1 MRKSLYFIGLC
12 ILLIQLNPLQ
22 AQVLDLP
29 TCIRMADTANLQIRN
44 ANLDVLINERQ
55 REAYLASRMPQLN
68 FNADYKYNAVIPG
81 QIIPASA
88 FGGPVGVYNTVKF
101 GVPYI
106 LSNNLQLT
114 QILFN
119 SQVNYGLAALKI
131 NTELVGTQ
139 RDIAIQEVRYQVSNT
154 FFVLQGI
161 YQQLSFIDANI
172 LHTRSILKN
181 MEATLAQGLIIPT
194 DVDKIKINELSLM
207 NSKSNLLATKDQL
220 EYLLKILTGIPA
232 NATLQLSKDVM
243 VQKTILKEV
252 NTPSLLPLSLL
263 ESQRKMNEE
272 EGKGIRMSYLPNL
285 NFYGIYNYNINLKP
299 SDNLRVGI
307 PGAYVGLRMDWNLFS
322 GMERVNKA
330 KVNQFNLEKINNQYE
345 LLNQQLDYAINNSKR
360 QITVKAESLELSK
373 EQLRLAENVH
383 ANANVKYKEGMIS
396 SNDLIMAETGLEQAQ
411 SNVVTAYI
419 QLRQAELEYLK
430 SIGNIK

>member
-1 MRKSLYFIGLC
+1 
-12 ILLIQLNPLQ
+12 
-22 AQVLDLP
+22 
-29 TCIRMADTANLQIRN
+29 MADTANLQIRN

-55 REAYLASRMPQLN
+55 REAYLSSRMPQLN

-88 FGGPVGVYNTVKF
+88 FGGPAGVYNTVKF
-101 GVPYI
+101 GVPFV

-154 FFVLQGI
+154 FFLLQGI
-161 YQQLSFIDANI
+161 KQQLVFIDANI
-172 LHTRSILKN
+172 AHTRVILKN
-181 MEATLAQGLIIPT
+181 MESSLAQGVIIPT
-194 DVDKIKINELSLM
+194 EVDKIKINELSLM

-220 EYLLKILTGIPA
+220 ENLMRILIGFPSGKELLLTEDA
-232 NATLQLSKDVM
+232 M
-243 VQKTILKEV
+243 VQKTILKEASP
-252 NTPSLLPLSLL
+252 NLLQLNLV
-263 ESQRKMNEE
+263 ESQRKLNEE
-272 EGKGIRMSYLPNL
+272 EGKGIRMSYLPNV
-285 NFYGIYNYNINLKP
+285 NFYGIYNYNVNLKP
-299 SDNLRVGI
+299 QDDFRTGI
-307 PGAYVGLRMDWNLFS
+307 PGAFLGLRLDWNLFS
-322 GMERVNKA
+322 GLERVNKA
-330 KVNQFNLEKINNQYE
+330 KLNQLNLEKIDNQYE
-345 LLNQQLDYAINNSKR
+345 LLNQQLNYAISTNKR
-360 QITVKAESLELSK
+360 QITVKSESLDLSK
-373 EQLRLAENVH
+373 EQLRLAENVY
-383 ANANVKYKEGMIS
+383 ANANVKFKEGLIS

-411 SNVVTAYI
+411 SNVISSYI

>member
-1 MRKSLYFIGLC
+1 MRKSFKIAGLF
-12 ILLIQLNPLQ
+12 LVLFHLNTSR

-29 TCIRMADTANLQIRN
+29 TCLQMADTANLQIRN
-44 ANLDVLINERQ
+44 ANLDVLMNERQ
-55 REAYLASRMPQLN
+55 REAYLATRMPQLN

-101 GVPYI
+101 GVPFV

-131 NTELVGTQ
+131 NSELVGTQ

-154 FFVLQGI
+154 YFLLQGVN
-161 YQQLSFIDANI
+161 QQLLFIDANI
-172 LHTRSILKN
+172 VHTRAILKN
-181 MEATLAQGLIIPT
+181 MEASLAQGIIIPT
-194 DVDKIKINELSLM
+194 EVDKIKINELSLM
-207 NSKSNLLATKDQL
+207 NNKSNLLATKDQL
-220 EYLLKILTGIPA
+220 ENLLKILIGMPVEQ
-232 NATLQLSKDVM
+232 QLVLSTDAM
-243 VQKTILKEV
+243 VQKTILKEASP
-252 NTPSLLPLSLL
+252 NLLQLNLV
-263 ESQRKMNEE
+263 ESQRKLNEAE
-272 EGKGIRMSYLPNL
+272 AQGIRMSYLPNL

-299 SDNLRVGI
+299 EDDFRTGI
-307 PGAYVGLRMDWNLFS
+307 PGAFLGLRLDWNLFS

-330 KVNQFNLEKINNQYE
+330 KLNQLNMEKIDNQYE
-345 LLNQQLDYAINNSKR
+345 LLNQQLNYAITTSKR
-360 QITVKAESLELSK
+360 QITVKAESLDVSK
-373 EQLRLAENVH
+373 EQLRLAENVY
-383 ANANVKYKEGMIS
+383 ANANLKFKEGLIS

-411 SNVVTAYI
+411 SNVVSSYI

>member
-1 MRKSLYFIGLC
+1 MRKSVLFAGLF
-12 ILLIQLNPLQ
+12 LVLAHWNSGR
-22 AQVLDLP
+22 AQVLDLS
-29 TCIRMADTANLQIRN
+29 TCLQMADTANLQIRN

-81 QIIPASA
+81 QVIPASA
-88 FGGPVGVYNTVKF
+88 FGGPAGVYNTVKF

-139 RDIAIQEVRYQVSNT
+139 RDIAVQEVRYQVSNT
-154 FFVLQGI
+154 FFILQGI
-161 YQQLSFIDANI
+161 YQQLKFIDSNI
-172 LHTRSILKN
+172 VHTRSILKN
-181 MEATLAQGLIIPT
+181 MELTLAQGLIIQT
-194 DVDKIKINELSLM
+194 EVDKIKINELSLM
-207 NSKSNLLATKDQL
+207 NAKSNLLASKDQM
-220 EYLLKILTGIPA
+220 EYLLKILIGLPTNA
-232 NATLQLSKDVM
+232 NLELSQDVM
-243 VQKTILKEV
+243 VQKSILKEV
-252 NTPSLLPLSLL
+252 NAPNLLTLNLI
-263 ESQRKMNEE
+263 ESQRKLNQE

-299 SDNLRVGI
+299 EDDFRKGI
-307 PGAYVGLRMDWNLFS
+307 PGAFVGLRMEWSLFS
-322 GMERVNKA
+322 GMERINKS
-330 KVNQFNLEKINNQYE
+330 KINQLNLEKIDNQYE
-345 LLNQQLDYAINNSKR
+345 LANQQLDYAINQNKR

-383 ANANVKYKEGMIS
+383 NNARLKFNEGLIS

-411 SNVVTAYI
+411 SNLVSAYI
-419 QLRQAELEYLK
+419 QMRQAELEYLK

>member
-1 MRKSLYFIGLC
+1 MCKSFKIAGLF
-12 ILLIQLNPLQ
+12 LVLFHLNTSR
-22 AQVLDLP
+22 AQVLDLT
-29 TCIRMADTANLQIRN
+29 TCIQMADTANLQIRN

-55 REAYLASRMPQLN
+55 REAYLSSRMPQLN

-88 FGGPVGVYNTVKF
+88 FGGPAGVYNTVKF
-101 GVPYI
+101 GVPFV

-154 FFVLQGI
+154 FFLLQGI
-161 YQQLSFIDANI
+161 KQQLVFIDANI
-172 LHTRSILKN
+172 AHTRVILKN
-181 MEATLAQGLIIPT
+181 MESSLAQGVIIPT
-194 DVDKIKINELSLM
+194 EVDKIKINELSLM

-220 EYLLKILTGIPA
+220 ENLMRILIGFPSGKELLLTEDA
-232 NATLQLSKDVM
+232 M
-243 VQKTILKEV
+243 VQKTILKEASP
-252 NTPSLLPLSLL
+252 NLLQLNLV
-263 ESQRKMNEE
+263 ESQRKLNEE
-272 EGKGIRMSYLPNL
+272 EGKGIRMSYLPNV
-285 NFYGIYNYNINLKP
+285 NFYGIYNYNVNLKP
-299 SDNLRVGI
+299 QDDFRTGI
-307 PGAYVGLRMDWNLFS
+307 PGAFLGLRLDWNLFS
-322 GMERVNKA
+322 GLERVNKA
-330 KVNQFNLEKINNQYE
+330 KLNQLNLEKIDNQYE
-345 LLNQQLDYAINNSKR
+345 LLNQQLNYAISTNKR
-360 QITVKAESLELSK
+360 QITVKSESLDLSK
-373 EQLRLAENVH
+373 EQLRLAENVY
-383 ANANVKYKEGMIS
+383 ANANVKFKEGLIS

-411 SNVVTAYI
+411 SNVISSYI

>member
-1 MRKSLYFIGLC
+1 MRKSLYFAGVFLT
-12 ILLIQLNPLQ
+12 LVHLNPSR
-22 AQVLDLP
+22 AQELDLA
-29 TCIRMADTANLQIRN
+29 TCLRMADTANLQIRN

-55 REAYLASRMPQLN
+55 REAYLSSRMPQLN

-81 QIIPASA
+81 QVIPASA

-101 GVPYI
+101 GVPYN
-106 LSNNLQLT
+106 LSNNVQLT

-139 RDIAIQEVRYQVSNT
+139 RDIAVQEVRYQVSNSY
-154 FFVLQGI
+154 FLLQGI
-161 YQQLSFIDANI
+161 YQQLAFIDSNI
-172 LHTRSILKN
+172 QHTRAILKN
-181 MEATLAQGLIIPT
+181 MELTLSQGLIIAT
-194 DVDKIKINELSLM
+194 EVDKVKINELSLV
-207 NSKSNLLATKDQL
+207 NAKSNLLASKDQL
-220 EYLLKILTGIPA
+220 EYLLKILIGLPEKA
-232 NATLQLSKDVM
+232 NFTLSKDAM
-243 VQKTILKEV
+243 VQKTILKEAAP
-252 NTPSLLPLSLL
+252 NLLQLNLI
-263 ESQRKMNEE
+263 ESQRKMNEAE
-272 EGKGIRMSYLPNL
+272 AKGIRMSYLPNL

-299 SDNLRVGI
+299 EDDFRKGI
-307 PGAYVGLRMDWNLFS
+307 PGAFIGLRMDWNLFS
-322 GMERVNKA
+322 GMERINKG
-330 KVNQFNLEKINNQYE
+330 KINQLNNEKLDNQYE
-345 LLNQQLDYAINNSKR
+345 LVNQQLDYAIRNNQR
-360 QITVKAESLELSK
+360 QISVKAESLEVSK

-383 ANANVKYKEGMIS
+383 RNASLKFKEGMIS

>member
-1 MRKSLYFIGLC
+1 
-12 ILLIQLNPLQ
+12 
-22 AQVLDLP
+22 
-29 TCIRMADTANLQIRN
+29 
-44 ANLDVLINERQ
+44 
-55 REAYLASRMPQLN
+55 MPQLN

-101 GVPYI
+101 GVPFV

-131 NTELVGTQ
+131 NSELVGTQ

-154 FFVLQGI
+154 YFLLQGVN
-161 YQQLSFIDANI
+161 QQLLFIDANI
-172 LHTRSILKN
+172 VHTRAILKN
-181 MEATLAQGLIIPT
+181 MEASLAQGIIIPT
-194 DVDKIKINELSLM
+194 EVDKIKINELSLM
-207 NSKSNLLATKDQL
+207 NNKSNLLATKDQL
-220 EYLLKILTGIPA
+220 ENLLKILIGMPVEQ
-232 NATLQLSKDVM
+232 QLVLSTDAM
-243 VQKTILKEV
+243 VQKTILKEASP
-252 NTPSLLPLSLL
+252 NLLQLNLV
-263 ESQRKMNEE
+263 ESQRKLNEAE
-272 EGKGIRMSYLPNL
+272 AQGIRMSYLPNL

-299 SDNLRVGI
+299 EDDFRTGI
-307 PGAYVGLRMDWNLFS
+307 PGAFLGLRLDWNLFS

-330 KVNQFNLEKINNQYE
+330 KLNQLNLEKIDNQYE
-345 LLNQQLDYAINNSKR
+345 LLNQQLNYAITTSKR
-360 QITVKAESLELSK
+360 QITVKAESLDVSK
-373 EQLRLAENVH
+373 EQLRLAENVY
-383 ANANVKYKEGMIS
+383 ANANLKFKEGLIS

-411 SNVVTAYI
+411 SNVVSSYI

>member
-1 MRKSLYFIGLC
+1 MCKSFKIAGLF
-12 ILLIQLNPLQ
+12 LVLFHLNTSR

-29 TCIRMADTANLQIRN
+29 TCIQMADTANLQIRN

-55 REAYLASRMPQLN
+55 REAYLSSRMPQLN

-88 FGGPVGVYNTVKF
+88 FGGPAGVYNTVKF
-101 GVPYI
+101 GVPFV

-154 FFVLQGI
+154 FFLLQGI
-161 YQQLSFIDANI
+161 KQQLVFIDANI
-172 LHTRSILKN
+172 AHTRVILKN
-181 MEATLAQGLIIPT
+181 MESSLAQGVIIPT
-194 DVDKIKINELSLM
+194 EVDKIKINELSLM

-220 EYLLKILTGIPA
+220 ENLMRILIGFPSGKELLLTEDA
-232 NATLQLSKDVM
+232 M
-243 VQKTILKEV
+243 VQKTILKEASP
-252 NTPSLLPLSLL
+252 NLLQLNLV
-263 ESQRKMNEE
+263 ESQRKLNEE
-272 EGKGIRMSYLPNL
+272 EGKGIRMSYLPNV
-285 NFYGIYNYNINLKP
+285 NFYGIYNYNVNLKP
-299 SDNLRVGI
+299 QDDFRTGI
-307 PGAYVGLRMDWNLFS
+307 PGAFLGLRLDWNLFS
-322 GMERVNKA
+322 GLERVNKA
-330 KVNQFNLEKINNQYE
+330 KLNQLNLEKIDNQYE
-345 LLNQQLDYAINNSKR
+345 LLNQQLNYAISTNKR
-360 QITVKAESLELSK
+360 QITVKSESLDLSK
-373 EQLRLAENVH
+373 EQLRLAENVY
-383 ANANVKYKEGMIS
+383 ANANVKFKEGLIS

-411 SNVVTAYI
+411 SNVISSYI

>member
-1 MRKSLYFIGLC
+1 MRKSFKIAGLF
-12 ILLIQLNPLQ
+12 LVLFHLNSSR

-29 TCIRMADTANLQIRN
+29 TCIQMADTANLQIRN
-44 ANLDVLINERQ
+44 ANLDVLMNERQ
-55 REAYLASRMPQLN
+55 REAYLSARMPQLN
-68 FNADYKYNAVIPG
+68 FNSDYKYNAVIPG

-88 FGGPVGVYNTVKF
+88 FGGPAGVYNTVKF
-101 GVPYI
+101 GVPFV

-154 FFVLQGI
+154 FFLLQGI
-161 YQQLSFIDANI
+161 KQQLVFIDANI
-172 LHTRSILKN
+172 AHTRVILKN
-181 MEATLAQGLIIPT
+181 MESSLAQGVIIQT
-194 DVDKIKINELSLM
+194 EVDKIRINELSLM

-220 EYLLKILTGIPA
+220 ENLMRILIGFPAGKELL
-232 NATLQLSKDVM
+232 LSEDAM
-243 VQKTILKEV
+243 VQKTILKEASP
-252 NTPSLLPLSLL
+252 NLLQLNLL
-263 ESQRKMNEE
+263 ESQRKLNEE
-272 EGKGIRMSYLPNL
+272 EGKGIRMSYLPNV
-285 NFYGIYNYNINLKP
+285 NFYGIYNYNVNLKP
-299 SDNLRVGI
+299 EDDFRTGI
-307 PGAYVGLRMDWNLFS
+307 PGDFLGLRLDWNLFS

-330 KVNQFNLEKINNQYE
+330 KLNQLNLQKIDNQYE
-345 LLNQQLDYAINNSKR
+345 LLNQQLNYTISTNKR
-360 QITVKAESLELSK
+360 QITVKSESLDVSK
-373 EQLRLAENVH
+373 EQLRLAENVY
-383 ANANVKYKEGMIS
+383 ANANLKFKEGLIS

-411 SNVVTAYI
+411 SNVVSAYI

>member
-1 MRKSLYFIGLC
+1 MHNTFKIAGLF
-12 ILLIQLNPLQ
+12 LVLFHLNTSR

-29 TCIRMADTANLQIRN
+29 TCIQMADTANLQIRN
-44 ANLDVLINERQ
+44 ANLDVLLNERQ
-55 REAYLASRMPQLN
+55 REAYLATRMPQLN

-101 GVPYI
+101 GVPFI

-131 NTELVGTQ
+131 NSELVGTQ

-154 FFVLQGI
+154 YFLLQGI
-161 YQQLSFIDANI
+161 NQQLTFIESNI
-172 LHTRSILKN
+172 VHTRAILKN
-181 MEATLAQGLIIPT
+181 MEASLAQGMIIPT
-194 DVDKIKINELSLM
+194 EVDKIKINELSLL
-207 NSKSNLLATKDQL
+207 NNKSNLLATKDQL
-220 EYLLKILTGIPA
+220 ENLLKILIGMP
-232 NATLQLSKDVM
+232 LQQQLVLSMDAM
-243 VQKTILKEV
+243 VQKTILKEA
-252 NTPSLLPLSLL
+252 TPNLLQLNLV
-263 ESQRKMNEE
+263 ESQRKLNEAE
-272 EGKGIRMSYLPNL
+272 AQGIRMSYLPNV

-299 SDNLRVGI
+299 EDDFRKGI
-307 PGAYVGLRMDWNLFS
+307 PGAFLGLRLDWNLFS

-330 KVNQFNLEKINNQYE
+330 KLNLLNLEKIDNQYE
-345 LLNQQLDYAINNSKR
+345 LLNQQLNYAITTNKR
-360 QITVKAESLELSK
+360 QITVKSESLDVSK
-373 EQLRLAENVH
+373 EQLRLAENVY
-383 ANANVKYKEGMIS
+383 ANANLKFKEGLIS

-411 SNVVTAYI
+411 SNVVSSYI

>member
-1 MRKSLYFIGLC
+1 MCKSFKIAGLF
-12 ILLIQLNPLQ
+12 LVLFHLNSSR

-29 TCIRMADTANLQIRN
+29 TCIQMADTANLQIRN
-44 ANLDVLINERQ
+44 ANLDVLMNERQ
-55 REAYLASRMPQLN
+55 REAYLSSRMPQLN
-68 FNADYKYNAVIPG
+68 FNADYRYNAVIPG

-88 FGGPVGVYNTVKF
+88 FGGPAGVFNTVKF
-101 GVPYI
+101 GVPFV

-154 FFVLQGI
+154 FFLLQGI
-161 YQQLSFIDANI
+161 KQQLVFIDANI
-172 LHTRSILKN
+172 AHTRVILKN
-181 MEATLAQGLIIPT
+181 MESSLAQGVIIQT
-194 DVDKIKINELSLM
+194 EVDKIKINELSLM

-220 EYLLKILTGIPA
+220 ENLMRILIGFPTGKELL
-232 NATLQLSKDVM
+232 LSEDSM

-252 NTPSLLPLSLL
+252 APNLLPLNLV
-263 ESQRKMNEE
+263 ESQRKLNEE
-272 EGKGIRMSYLPNL
+272 EGKGIRLSYLPNVS
-285 NFYGIYNYNINLKP
+285 FYGIYNYNVNLKP
-299 SDNLRVGI
+299 EDDFRTGI
-307 PGAYVGLRMDWNLFS
+307 PGAFLGLRLDWNLFS

-330 KVNQFNLEKINNQYE
+330 KLNLLNLEKIDNQYE
-345 LLNQQLDYAINNSKR
+345 LLNQQLNYTISTNKR
-360 QITVKAESLELSK
+360 QITVKSESLDLNK
-373 EQLRLAENVH
+373 EQLRLAENVY
-383 ANANVKYKEGMIS
+383 ANANLKFKEGLIS

-411 SNVVTAYI
+411 SNVVSAYI

>member
-1 MRKSLYFIGLC
+1 MCKSFKIAGLF
-12 ILLIQLNPLQ
+12 LVLFHLNTSR

-29 TCIRMADTANLQIRN
+29 TCIQMADTANLQIRN

-55 REAYLASRMPQLN
+55 REAYLSSRMPQLN

-88 FGGPVGVYNTVKF
+88 FGGPAGVYNTVKF
-101 GVPYI
+101 GVPFV

-154 FFVLQGI
+154 FFLLQGI
-161 YQQLSFIDANI
+161 KQQLVFIDANI
-172 LHTRSILKN
+172 AHTRVILKN
-181 MEATLAQGLIIPT
+181 MESSLAQGVIIPT
-194 DVDKIKINELSLM
+194 EVDKIKINELSLM

-220 EYLLKILTGIPA
+220 ENLMRILIGFPSGKELLLTEDA
-232 NATLQLSKDVM
+232 M
-243 VQKTILKEV
+243 VQKTILKEASP
-252 NTPSLLPLSLL
+252 NLLQLNLV
-263 ESQRKMNEE
+263 ESQRKLNEE
-272 EGKGIRMSYLPNL
+272 EGKGIRMSYLPNV
-285 NFYGIYNYNINLKP
+285 NFYGIYNYNVNLKP
-299 SDNLRVGI
+299 QDDFRTGI
-307 PGAYVGLRMDWNLFS
+307 PGAFLGLRLDWNLFS
-322 GMERVNKA
+322 GLERVNKA
-330 KVNQFNLEKINNQYE
+330 KLNQLNLEKIDNQYE
-345 LLNQQLDYAINNSKR
+345 LLNQQLNYAISTNKR
-360 QITVKAESLELSK
+360 QITVKSESLDLSK
-373 EQLRLAENVH
+373 EQLRLAENVF
-383 ANANVKYKEGMIS
+383 ANANVKFKEGLIS

-411 SNVVTAYI
+411 SIVISSYI

>member
-1 MRKSLYFIGLC
+1 MRKSVLFAGLF
-12 ILLIQLNPLQ
+12 LVLAHWNSGR

-29 TCIRMADTANLQIRN
+29 TCLQMADTANLQIRN

-81 QIIPASA
+81 QVIPASA
-88 FGGPVGVYNTVKF
+88 FGGPAGVYNTVKF

-131 NTELVGTQ
+131 NSELVGTQ
-139 RDIAIQEVRYQVSNT
+139 RDIAVQEVRYQVSNT
-154 FFVLQGI
+154 FFILQGI
-161 YQQLSFIDANI
+161 YQQLKFIDSNI
-172 LHTRSILKN
+172 VHTRSILKN
-181 MEATLAQGLIIPT
+181 MELTLAQGLIIQT
-194 DVDKIKINELSLM
+194 EVDKIKINELSLM
-207 NSKSNLLATKDQL
+207 NAKSNLLASKDQM
-220 EYLLKILTGIPA
+220 EYLLKILIGLPINA
-232 NATLQLSKDVM
+232 NLELSQDVL

-252 NTPSLLPLSLL
+252 NAPNLLTLNLI
-263 ESQRKMNEE
+263 ESQRKLNQE

-299 SDNLRVGI
+299 EDNFRKGI
-307 PGAYVGLRMDWNLFS
+307 PGAFIGLRMDWSLFS
-322 GMERVNKA
+322 GMERINKS
-330 KVNQFNLEKINNQYE
+330 KINQLNLEKIDNQYE
-345 LLNQQLDYAINNSKR
+345 LANQQLDYAINQNKR

-383 ANANVKYKEGMIS
+383 NNARLKFNEGLIS

-411 SNVVTAYI
+411 SNLVSAYI

>member
-1 MRKSLYFIGLC
+1 MYNTFKIAGLF
-12 ILLIQLNPLQ
+12 LVLFHLNTSR

-29 TCIRMADTANLQIRN
+29 TCIQMADTANLQIRN
-44 ANLDVLINERQ
+44 ANLDVLMNERQ
-55 REAYLASRMPQLN
+55 REAYLAARMPQLN

-101 GVPYI
+101 GVPFI

-131 NTELVGTQ
+131 NSELVGTQ

-154 FFVLQGI
+154 YFLLQGI
-161 YQQLSFIDANI
+161 NQQLTVIESNI
-172 LHTRSILKN
+172 VHTRAILKN
-181 MEATLAQGLIIPT
+181 MEASLAQGMIIPT
-194 DVDKIKINELSLM
+194 EVDKIKINELSLL
-207 NSKSNLLATKDQL
+207 NNKSNLLATKDQL
-220 EYLLKILTGIPA
+220 ENLLKILIGMP
-232 NATLQLSKDVM
+232 LQQQLVLSMDAM
-243 VQKTILKEV
+243 VQKTILKEA
-252 NTPSLLPLSLL
+252 TPNLLQLNLV
-263 ESQRKMNEE
+263 ESQRKLNEAE
-272 EGKGIRMSYLPNL
+272 AQGIRMSYLPNV

-299 SDNLRVGI
+299 EDDFRKGI
-307 PGAYVGLRMDWNLFS
+307 PGAFLGLRLDWNLFS

-330 KVNQFNLEKINNQYE
+330 KLNLLNLEKIDNQYE
-345 LLNQQLDYAINNSKR
+345 LLNQQLNYAITTNKR
-360 QITVKAESLELSK
+360 QITVKSESLDVSK
-373 EQLRLAENVH
+373 EQLRLAENVY
-383 ANANVKYKEGMIS
+383 ANANLKFKEGLIS

-411 SNVVTAYI
+411 SNVVSSYI

>member
-1 MRKSLYFIGLC
+1 M
-12 ILLIQLNPLQ
+12 
-22 AQVLDLP
+22 
-29 TCIRMADTANLQIRN
+29 
-44 ANLDVLINERQ
+44 
-55 REAYLASRMPQLN
+55 
-68 FNADYKYNAVIPG
+68 
-81 QIIPASA
+81 
-88 FGGPVGVYNTVKF
+88 
-101 GVPYI
+101 
-106 LSNNLQLT
+106 
-114 QILFN
+114 
-119 SQVNYGLAALKI
+119 
-131 NTELVGTQ
+131 
-139 RDIAIQEVRYQVSNT
+139 AIQEVRYQVSNT

-194 DVDKIKINELSLM
+194 DVDKIKINELGLI
-207 NSKSNLLATKDQL
+207 NAKSNLLATKDQL
-220 EYLLKILTGIPA
+220 EYLLKILTGIPVNA
-232 NATLQLSKDVM
+232 NLQLSKDAM

-252 NTPSLLPLSLL
+252 NTPNLLPLNLV

-299 SDNLRVGI
+299 DDNLRVGI
-307 PGAYVGLRMDWNLFS
+307 PGAFVGLRMDWNLFS

-383 ANANVKYKEGMIS
+383 ANANVKFKEGMIS
-396 SNDLIMAETGLEQAQ
+396 SNDLIMAQTGLEQAQ
-411 SNVVTAYI
+411 SNVVSAYI